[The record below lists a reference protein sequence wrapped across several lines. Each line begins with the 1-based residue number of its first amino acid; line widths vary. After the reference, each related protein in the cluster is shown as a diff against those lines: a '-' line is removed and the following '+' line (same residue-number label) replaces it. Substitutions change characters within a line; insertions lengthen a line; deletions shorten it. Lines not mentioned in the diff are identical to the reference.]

1 LEEIMEIAQ
10 TVLSTN
16 RSAVESVYTK
26 VSWRLIPVLLLCYF
40 AAYVD
45 RINIGFAQASMS
57 TDLKFSTAIFGLG
70 GGIFFI
76 GYLLFEVPSNLL
88 MEKIGARKTLSRILI
103 LWGLISSAMMFV
115 RTPES
120 FYILRFLLGVA
131 EAGFFPGVI
140 LYLTYWFP
148 AQRRAKIVALFMT
161 PVAFS
166 GLLGGPLSG
175 WILQNFD
182 GLNGWAA
189 WQWMFLIE
197 GLPSVVLGIVVTLF
211 LSDRPSEARWLNK
224 SERQILQ
231 DALADENHAGRHGN
245 WRSLLALLKNPRI
258 YVLTLIYFALV
269 AGVITISFWIPAI
282 IKSVFAGGTHV
293 QIGWLTAIPYAC
305 GGVGMVLMG
314 RHSDKTAERRWH
326 CIASLLAGAIGI
338 AALGAASH
346 SLIVALVAMSIAAI
360 GIFSGFATFWAA
372 ATQYLSAT
380 TIAAGLALVSSLG
393 QLGGFVSPILIGS
406 LKTST
411 GSFAAGLYGIGAILL
426 IGAVCMFCL
435 PRPNTNVTIA

>member
-1 LEEIMEIAQ
+1 MEIAQ
-10 TVLSTN
+10 PVLSTD

-57 TDLKFSTAIFGLG
+57 ADLKFSTAIFGLG

-88 MEKIGARKTLSRILI
+88 MEKIGARRTLSRILI

-120 FYILRFLLGVA
+120 FYVLRFLLGVA

-182 GLNGWAA
+182 GVNGWAA

-197 GLPSVVLGIVVTLF
+197 GLPSVVLGIAVTLF
-211 LSDRPSEARWLNK
+211 LSDRPSEARWLSD
-224 SERQILQ
+224 SERRVLES
-231 DALADENHAGRHGN
+231 ALADENHARQHGD
-245 WRSLLALLKNPRI
+245 WRSLLVLLKNARI

-282 IKSVFAGGTHV
+282 IKSVFVGGTHV

-305 GGVGMVLMG
+305 GGVGMVVMG

-326 CIASLLAGAIGI
+326 CITSLLAGAVGI
-338 AALGAASH
+338 AALGAASQ
-346 SLIVALVAMSIAAI
+346 SLTIALVAMSIAAI

-406 LKTST
+406 LKAST
-411 GSFAAGLYGIGAILL
+411 GSFATGLYAIGAILL

-435 PRPNTNVTIA
+435 PKPRISVSIA

>member
-1 LEEIMEIAQ
+1 MEIAP
-10 TVLSTN
+10 TVVQDDEP
-16 RSAVESVYTK
+16 AVDNVYTK

-57 TDLKFSTAIFGLG
+57 SDLKFSTAIFGLG

-103 LWGLISSAMMFV
+103 LWGAISSAMMFV
-115 RTPES
+115 HTPES
-120 FYILRFLLGVA
+120 FYALRFLLGVA

-182 GLNGWAA
+182 GVNGWAA

-197 GLPSVVLGIVVTLF
+197 GLPSILLGVAVMLILD
-211 LSDRPSEARWLNK
+211 DRPSDARWL
-224 SERQILQ
+224 STRERQVLER
-231 DALADENHAGRHGN
+231 ALVDDHPAGRHGD
-245 WRSLLALLKNPRI
+245 WRSLLVLLKNARI

-282 IKSVFAGGTHV
+282 IKSVFVGGTHV

-305 GGVGMVLMG
+305 GGIGMVLMG
-314 RHSDKTAERRWH
+314 RHSDQTAERRWH
-326 CIASLLAGAIGI
+326 CMASLLAGAIGI

-346 SLIVALVAMSIAAI
+346 SLPIALVAMSLAAI

-380 TIAAGLALVSSLG
+380 TLAAGLALVSSLG

-406 LKTST
+406 LKAST

-426 IGAVCMFCL
+426 IGALGMFCL
-435 PRPNTNVTIA
+435 PAPRDEATLARVS